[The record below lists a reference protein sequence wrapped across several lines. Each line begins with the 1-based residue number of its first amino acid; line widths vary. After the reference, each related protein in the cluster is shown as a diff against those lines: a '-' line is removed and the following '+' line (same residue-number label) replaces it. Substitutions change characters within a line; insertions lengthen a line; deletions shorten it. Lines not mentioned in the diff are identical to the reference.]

1 MKLSA
6 YRSNYPKCPDS
17 SKRAGQYQNLE
28 FAYLQ
33 ELSTIDMHL
42 RYYILQMCLDIE
54 HSIKVRLVNSIA
66 RDSVISGEDG
76 YRFVED
82 FIARQSPRANILD
95 SIRRHKAGEYCKDL
109 IEKYYPHFPVWVLA
123 ELISFG
129 ELVHLCTFYDET
141 RNPDPPILVRAKF
154 INVIRDFRNASAHS
168 NCLLNKIAECMDATK
183 QPDLLIVNFIKKIP
197 SISGGNRAKYLNDET
212 TVLHV
217 IDLVRGTDLEL
228 PVLLAAFGPM
238 RRGEICALRI
248 SDIKGNVIH
257 VQRDLVLSPSKEWV
271 EKPPKTLTSDR
282 YITMPSHVME
292 RIRAAVPAKDGRL
305 IDYNPNQLTDKFRR
319 MLARN
324 HIQAFRFH
332 DLRHFCCSYLHGM
345 GVPDIYIMQ
354 RSGHATSA
362 TLRQVYTHTL
372 QDQSAIQTA
381 AITKRHDL

>member
-1 MKLSA
+1 MKATKLPSGNWRCRVYLGTDPSGKQCWKSVTAPTKTAALAAATDLMLLKPTADKGSFGSAVDRFIASRTITLSPSTIRSYNSIRATLEKMALWDASIYRITTQSLRDLSA
-6 YRSNYPKCPDS
+6 QLYAAGRSTKTVKNYVNFCT
-17 SKRAGQYQNLE
+17 AV
-28 FAYLQ
+28 
-33 ELSTIDMHL
+33 L
-42 RYYILQMCLDIE
+42 RDEEIP
-54 HSIKVRLVNSIA
+54 VT
-66 RDSVISGEDG
+66 
-76 YRFVED
+76 
-82 FIARQSPRANILD
+82 SPRLPQKTRPELNI
-95 SIRRHKAGEYCKDL
+95 
-109 IEKYYPHFPVWVLA
+109 P
-123 ELISFG
+123 
-129 ELVHLCTFYDET
+129 
-141 RNPDPPILVRAKF
+141 
-154 INVIRDFRNASAHS
+154 
-168 NCLLNKIAECMDATK
+168 
-183 QPDLLIVNFIKKIP
+183 
-197 SISGGNRAKYLNDET
+197 DET

-248 SDIKGNVIH
+248 SDIKGDVIH

-292 RIRAAVPAKDGRL
+292 RIRAAVPAEDGRL

-381 AITKRHDL
+381 AITKRFDTIYDTACENP